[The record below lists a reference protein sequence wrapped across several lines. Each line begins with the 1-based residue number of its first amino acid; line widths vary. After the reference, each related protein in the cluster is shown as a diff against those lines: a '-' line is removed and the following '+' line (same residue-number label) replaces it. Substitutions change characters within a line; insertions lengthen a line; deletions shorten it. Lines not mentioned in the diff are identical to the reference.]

1 MEEESKSF
9 LDKAKETMSNVVD
22 KSKAVVSNVMD
33 KGNETFTTDTGK
45 PNVLLIVSLFLV
57 MLVIYLV
64 MYFYRQSK
72 YSPYLIQKV
81 TPVTKRGDIL
91 VPATYIPSSSYSQEF
106 SYSMWIYISDD
117 TFHHEAPG
125 TEKKYVILTRSNSNK
140 TYMVFAIDSKRKL
153 YIRFNQSGAD
163 SANTGSNLLDKAPQG
178 KADVDN
184 IPFNTFVHLA
194 VVVYNMTIVVYIN
207 GVLVKTTRMTN
218 QLDILKTTDTINN
231 NFKGDDNVLMPSFKG
246 WISKLRYFVDINK
259 ENGGALTDKQVYD
272 LYLNSPYPS
281 LFEKIIQSISEK
293 IMAFDDSGKEEKGAG
308 PTNIGAYISGFKDR
322 ISQLQLNVD
331 KAASD
336 LKTEKKN
343 KADIQDVMG
352 AIGTA

>member
-1 MEEESKSF
+1 MEGESKSF
-9 LDKAKETMSNVVD
+9 LEKAKETMSNVVD
-22 KSKAVVSNVMD
+22 KSKAAVTNVMD

-64 MYFYRQSK
+64 MYFYRQSE

-81 TPVTKRGDIL
+81 TPVTNLDDIH
-91 VPATYIPSSSYSQEF
+91 VDANYIPSSSYSQEF

-117 TFHHEAPG
+117 TFVNELPG
-125 TEKKYVILTRSNSNK
+125 GVGHKYVILTRKSKKPEKNN
-140 TYMVFAIDSKRKL
+140 MVFAIDSKRKL
-153 YIRFNQSGAD
+153 YIRFNQSGED
-163 SANTGSNLLDKAPQG
+163 GSDLLGSTTEPN
-178 KADVDN
+178 ADVEN

-194 VVVYNMTIVVYIN
+194 VVVYNMTVVVYIN
-207 GVLVKTTRMTN
+207 GVLVKTTRMTK
-218 QLDILKTTDTINN
+218 QLAILNTSDTIDNKYQNN
-231 NFKGDDNVLMPSFKG
+231 PTFQG

-293 IMAFDDSGKEEKGAG
+293 IMAFDDSGKDEKGAG

-322 ISQLQLNVD
+322 ISKLKLKAD
-331 KAASD
+331 KATAD
-336 LKTEKKN
+336 LMKEQKN
-343 KADIQDVMG
+343 KADVQSAVDATG
-352 AIGTA
+352 GG